1 MTIFPRK
8 RLIESQEDCHVASLK
23 APQTLGMSSSDR
35 PSQVGEGTRQE
46 SALTRRTSRGR
57 SRGGVG
63 LGLSGKQQYPATP
76 ELTAWQ
82 EKPADSSQ

>member
-8 RLIESQEDCHVASLK
+8 RLIKSQEDCHVALLK
-23 APQTLGMSSSDR
+23 ALQTLGMSSSDR
-35 PSQVGEGTRQE
+35 PSQVGEGTCQE
-46 SALTRRTSRGR
+46 SALTRCTSRGC

-76 ELTAWQ
+76 ELTTWQ
-82 EKPADSSQ
+82 ERPADSLQ